1 VNVGSFFGDRATAV
15 QGTYASADFAV
26 HGLTDTLRMEL
37 GHNSLPI
44 SVSLVHPGRIDTPHN
59 EHAGNYMPM
68 QPVYRGMVYAPE
80 AVAEAILWCAAH
92 SRRDMSVGSQ
102 AKCAALLGAIALRL
116 ADRIME
122 RIMYSSRQ
130 PHDWVSSGRRPRALF
145 AAGYGE
151 QEGGD
156 SGYQSGWRD

>member
-1 VNVGSFFGDRATAV
+1 
-15 QGTYASADFAV
+15 
-26 HGLTDTLRMEL
+26 
-37 GHNSLPI
+37 
-44 SVSLVHPGRIDTPHN
+44 
-59 EHAGNYMPM
+59 MPM

-80 AVAEAILWCAAH
+80 AVAEAILWCAAQ

-122 RIMYSSRQ
+122 RIIYSSRQ
-130 PHDWVSSGRRPRALF
+130 PHGWVSSGRRPRALF

-156 SGYQSGWRD
+156 SGYQSGWRG